1 MDVQG
6 MKPWLFLETDMA
18 APVLLPLAGG
28 MACVFTHRRRDRE
41 TPNEDAAAI
50 IPGDSDSGVIAVA
63 DGLGGQPSGNL
74 AAGLV
79 LQYLAERL
87 DGQHGDEQR
96 EAVLNGL
103 EQANAAVLASGQG
116 SASTVAVVGI
126 DGNRVRAYYAGDS
139 MILITGQR
147 GRIKYQ
153 SMAHSPIGY
162 AEAAGMLDE
171 ESAMFH
177 QERHLVSNMVGT
189 ADMHIEIS
197 LPLELASYDT
207 VVVASDGVFDNL
219 YPAEVI
225 DLVRTGPLAVAASRL
240 LDRCHERMA
249 AADHDNPHK
258 PDDLA
263 FVLYRRGR

>member
-1 MDVQG
+1 
-6 MKPWLFLETDMA
+6 MKARLFLEADMA
-18 APVLLPLAGG
+18 APETMPLAGG
-28 MACVFTHRRRDRE
+28 EACVFTHRRQDRE
-41 TPNEDAAAI
+41 TPNEDAAAV
-50 IPGDSDSGVIAVA
+50 IPGDSDCGVIAVA

-79 LQYLAERL
+79 LRQLAEHV
-87 DGQHGDEQR
+87 DGQHGDDQR
-96 EAVLNGL
+96 EAVLTAL
-103 EQANAAVLASGQG
+103 ELANEAILSGGQG
-116 SASTVAVVGI
+116 SASTIAVLGI
-126 DGNRVRAYYAGDS
+126 DGNTVRAYHAGDS

-147 GRIKYQ
+147 GRLKYH

-177 QERHLVSNMVGT
+177 QERYLVSNMVGT
-189 ADMHIEIS
+189 TDMRIEIS
-197 LPLELASYDT
+197 LPLGLAPCDT

-240 LDRCHERMA
+240 LNRCHERMA
-249 AADHDNPHK
+249 AADHNNPHK